1 MTGNQSTYSMNVV
14 EYALQPCSHKEKCPL
29 FRLHRHLAPN
39 IMVIRGVG
47 SPEVKDGIVEAE
59 QLMTAADAAKVL
71 GVVPNSVRR
80 MTDTGELPSIRTVG
94 GFRLIKQSDVERL
107 AAARAASTDSRIT
120 KPALSAAGK
129 VTA

>member
-1 MTGNQSTYSMNVV
+1 
-14 EYALQPCSHKEKCPL
+14 
-29 FRLHRHLAPN
+29 
-39 IMVIRGVG
+39 
-47 SPEVKDGIVEAE
+47 VEAE

-107 AAARAASTDSRIT
+107 AAVRAASTDSRIT
-120 KPALSAAGK
+120 KPALSAVGK
-129 VTA
+129 MIG

>member
-1 MTGNQSTYSMNVV
+1 M
-14 EYALQPCSHKEKCPL
+14 
-29 FRLHRHLAPN
+29 
-39 IMVIRGVG
+39 
-47 SPEVKDGIVEAE
+47 DAE

-80 MTDTGELPSIRTVG
+80 LTDTGELPSIRTVD

-107 AAARAASTDSRIT
+107 AAARAASTGSRIT
-120 KPALSAAGK
+120 KPALPAAGK